1 MERFF
6 ITYSNNGDDGYV
18 DYENK
23 PSNNIENCEFFKTE
37 KECQKYIDEI
47 QPEWSSKL
55 SVQKIIFQTTINQL
69 YDRVGC
75 VVTDGVS
82 FARVKKSCDSPYKLF
97 YANIE
102 EEYIEDGE
110 PVVLVADFYENHLGE

>member
-37 KECQKYIDEI
+37 KECQIHIDKI
-47 QPEWSSKL
+47 QPE
-55 SVQKIIFQTTINQL
+55 VGFKIIRSKNN
-69 YDRVGC
+69 
-75 VVTDGVS
+75 S
-82 FARVKKSCDSPYKLF
+82 S
-97 YANIE
+97 N
-102 EEYIEDGE
+102 
-110 PVVLVADFYENHLGE
+110 NN

>member
-6 ITYSNNGDDGYV
+6 ISYSNSGDDGYV

-37 KECQKYIDEI
+37 EECQIHIDKI

-55 SVQKIIFQTTINQL
+55 SIQKIIFQTTINQL
-69 YDRVGC
+69 YDCVGC

-102 EEYIEDGE
+102 EENVEDGE
-110 PVVLVADFYENHLGE
+110 PVILVADFYEDHLGE

>member
-37 KECQKYIDEI
+37 KECQIHIDKI
-47 QPEWSSKL
+47 QPEWNSKL

-69 YDRVGC
+69 YDFVDFVDC

-82 FARVKKSCDSPYKLF
+82 FARVKKSCDLPHKLF
-97 YANIE
+97 MQILKKKILKMESQLY
-102 EEYIEDGE
+102 
-110 PVVLVADFYENHLGE
+110 